1 MEEKSL
7 EIEDEIL
14 GNLKPVKQRL
24 LKYGFQ
30 EKDGQLVFT
39 KKIINGDFSV
49 KISIAP
55 TGQVTGHIF
64 DLAFGDEYTNFR
76 AKYVAGEFAGKVR
89 ETYVAL
95 LKSIADQCFTFDN
108 HAHVGQKWIV
118 PANPKYFDV
127 DQAFREKSTIIWKQT
142 SNIKVNDLVYLYV
155 TSPISA
161 IRYKCLA
168 VEVNIPQNYR
178 DANIKMNK
186 AMRIHFIRKYDKTQF
201 ALPVLKQYGV
211 TTVRGPRHMPKQ
223 LTHYMQVQ
231 EGDGDE

>member
-95 LKSIADQCFTFDN
+95 LKSIADQCFTFDD

-127 DQAFREKSTIIWKQT
+127 GKAFRENSTIIWKQT

-168 VEVNIPQNYR
+168 VEVNIPQNYQ

-186 AMRIHFIRKYDKTQF
+186 AMRIHLIRKYDKTQF